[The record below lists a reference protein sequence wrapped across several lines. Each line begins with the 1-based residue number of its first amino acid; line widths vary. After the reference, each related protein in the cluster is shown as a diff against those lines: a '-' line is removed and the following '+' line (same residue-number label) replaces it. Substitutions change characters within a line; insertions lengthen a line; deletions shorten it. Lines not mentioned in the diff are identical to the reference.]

1 MDSEEIR
8 SRIKNYID
16 HADERIL
23 KIFNAIIEVEATHLP
38 SSGAGKAEA
47 PLKHQKHPSEDE
59 ISREEGIGSLKDDH
73 RLK

>member
-1 MDSEEIR
+1 MNTEEIR
-8 SRIKNYID
+8 SRIKNYIE

-23 KIFNAIIEVEATHLP
+23 RIFNAIIEVEAAHPP
-38 SSGAGKAEA
+38 SAGQKPPET
-47 PLKHQKHPSEDE
+47 PQKPHKHYTEDE